1 MVHYSRQL
9 DAGFAALADATRRG
23 VLERLGRGEASVSE
37 LAERF
42 GMTLTGMKKHIHVLE
57 EAGLVTKSKDAQRR
71 PVSLNPG
78 ALEEL
83 TAWIDGYRLA
93 HEQRF
98 RTLDGVL
105 AAMPQTTDKKTTDKK
120 TIDKEKRS

>member
-1 MVHYSRQL
+1 M
-9 DAGFAALADATRRG
+9 
-23 VLERLGRGEASVSE
+23 
-37 LAERF
+37 
-42 GMTLTGMKKHIHVLE
+42 LE
-57 EAGLVTKSKDAQRR
+57 ETGLVTKSKDAQRR

-93 HEQRF
+93 QEQRF